1 MSIRQRKSKKS
12 KTGFTY
18 QVYFNYKDTL
28 SGENKKFSKSG
39 FLSYEDAKLYERK
52 KRIELDSTQNYIKKY
67 KITLHQVFE
76 EWLELEAKY
85 YYQDNTIIDY
95 DNRYQKHIKN
105 QLGDVLIY
113 EINYKVFQTF
123 FNQNSHIGINTNY
136 KLKDILNVIIN
147 FAIKCNY
154 IDQNPLRLVHVTGK
168 NKSRTKNTLV
178 YQDKD
183 FFNIIDE
190 LRKKPS
196 DKRNA
201 YIIALYIGRY
211 TGLRISEVFALDKN
225 DFDFE
230 NKIIHITKKMIYA
243 NKTRQELIIS
253 SKMKSK
259 ASKAILP
266 FHQDLQEVLLNWFKT
281 HPHKHVISDKHGKY
295 LNPKQ
300 LEYTLWKISKKLNI
314 HFHFHMLRHTLA
326 TRLINSGAELKA
338 TQEILRHSNIT
349 TTMNIYTHINE
360 SNKRDA
366 LYKAFPKLK
375 Q

>member
-314 HFHFHMLRHTLA
+314 HFHFHMLRHTIA

-366 LYKAFPKLK
+366 LYKAFPKSK

>member
-18 QVYFNYKDTL
+18 QVYFNYKDSL
-28 SGENKKFSKSG
+28 SGESKKFSKSG
-39 FLSYEDAKLYERK
+39 FLSYEDAQLYEKK
-52 KRIELDSTQNYIKKY
+52 KRIELNSTQDYIKKY

-95 DNRYQKHIKN
+95 NNRYQKHIKN
-105 QLGDVLIY
+105 QLGDILIC

-123 FNQNSHIGINTNY
+123 FNQNSHIGINTNH
-136 KLKDILNVIIN
+136 KLKDILNVIIK

-154 IDQNPLRLVHVTGK
+154 IDQNPLYLVHVTGK
-168 NKSRTKNTLV
+168 NKSRTKNELV
-178 YQDKD
+178 YKDED
-183 FFNIIDE
+183 FFNIITE

-225 DFDFE
+225 DFDFD
-230 NKIIHITKKMIYA
+230 NQLIYVSKKMIYA
-243 NKTRQELIIS
+243 NKTRQELTVS

-266 FHQDLQEVLLNWFKT
+266 FHQDLQEVLLNWFET

-326 TRLINSGAELKA
+326 TRLINSCAELKA
-338 TQEILRHSNIT
+338 TKEILRHSNIT

-366 LYKAFPKLK
+366 LYKAFPKS

>member
-12 KTGFTY
+12 RTGFTY
-18 QVYFNYKDTL
+18 QVYFNYVDSL
-28 SGENKKFSKSG
+28 SGNRKKFSKSG
-39 FLSYEDAKLYERK
+39 FLSYEDAQLYEK
-52 KRIELDSTQNYIKKY
+52 KKKIELNTTQNYIKKY

-95 DNRYQKHIKN
+95 NNRYQKHIKDR
-105 QLGDVLIY
+105 LGNILIC
-113 EINYKVFQTF
+113 EINYKVFQSF
-123 FNQNSHIGINTNY
+123 FNENANIGINTNH

-147 FAIKCNY
+147 FGIKCNY
-154 IDQNPLRLVHVTGK
+154 IDQNPLHLVHISGK
-168 NKSRTKNTLV
+168 NKSRTRDSLV
-178 YQDKD
+178 YKDKD

-225 DFDFE
+225 DFDFD
-230 NKIIHITKKMIYA
+230 NQLIYVSKKMIYA
-243 NKTRQELIIS
+243 NKTRQELTVS

-259 ASKAILP
+259 ASKSVLP
-266 FHQDLQEVLLNWFKT
+266 FHQDLQEIILNWFKI

-300 LEYTLWKISKKLNI
+300 LEYTLWKISKELGI

-366 LYKAFPKLK
+366 LYKAFPKSE
-375 Q
+375 

>member
-18 QVYFNYKDTL
+18 QVYFNYKDSL
-28 SGENKKFSKSG
+28 SGESKKFSKSG
-39 FLSYEDAKLYERK
+39 FLSYEDAQLYEKK
-52 KRIELDSTQNYIKKY
+52 KRIELNSTQDYIKKY

-95 DNRYQKHIKN
+95 NNRYQKHIKN
-105 QLGDVLIY
+105 QLGDILIC

-123 FNQNSHIGINTNY
+123 FNQNSHIGINTNH

-154 IDQNPLRLVHVTGK
+154 IDQNPLYLVHVTGK
-168 NKSRTKNTLV
+168 NKSRTKNELV
-178 YQDKD
+178 YKDED
-183 FFNIIDE
+183 FFNIITE

-225 DFDFE
+225 DFDFD
-230 NKIIHITKKMIYA
+230 NQLIYVSKKMIYA
-243 NKTRQELIIS
+243 NKTRQELTVS

-266 FHQDLQEVLLNWFKT
+266 FHQDLQEVLLNWFET

-326 TRLINSGAELKA
+326 TRLINSCAELKA
-338 TQEILRHSNIT
+338 TKEILRHSNIT

-366 LYKAFPKLK
+366 LYKAFPKS